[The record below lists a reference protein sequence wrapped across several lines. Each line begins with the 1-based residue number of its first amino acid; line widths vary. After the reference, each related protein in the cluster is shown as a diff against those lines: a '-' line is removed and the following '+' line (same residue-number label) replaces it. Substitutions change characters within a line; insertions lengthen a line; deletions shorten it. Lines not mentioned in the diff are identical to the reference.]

1 MTYDG
6 DFDERDE
13 GWEDMV
19 REKGGHEEQA
29 LARAREGEQREDEQR
44 EDEALEDERL
54 RALLLEVAPEF
65 GTSSALGDRAV
76 AGAARRRALTR
87 GFGGVG
93 AVAAL
98 AVGALAVA
106 PLAGWGSHGSR
117 SSDARIVAGAFVS
130 SSSPTAPSSSSPTT
144 PSPSSPTTPSSSA
157 PSPSTSASHP
167 TPPQPPLTDSQS
179 SAPPVTDFENAPK
192 EKAAERVANALQ
204 SGHAN
209 SYMGVGLSG
218 VDYTNGTFKAACL
231 YDASPILV
239 YRKPG
244 TDSTLERAAINAAA
258 PFRVEFR
265 DTVLDASE
273 QWFLGHRLQQ
283 DREYWQGRGVTFE
296 TALQTNGTIT
306 IFADSPTTVVPLLE
320 QYYGYDGRVFVGKGM
335 PGSATGS

>member
-6 DFDERDE
+6 DFDEREE
-13 GWEDMV
+13 GREDMV
-19 REKGGHEEQA
+19 RQKVGHEDQA
-29 LARAREGEQREDEQR
+29 LAREREDERR
-44 EDEALEDERL
+44 EDEALEDEQL
-54 RALLLEVAPEF
+54 RALIREAAPEF
-65 GTSSALGDRAV
+65 GTTSALGDRAV

-98 AVGALAVA
+98 EVGALAVA

-117 SSDARIVAGAFVS
+117 TTDARIAPGAF
-130 SSSPTAPSSSSPTT
+130 ASSSSPTT
-144 PSPSSPTTPSSSA
+144 PSPSSPTTPSPPA

-167 TPPQPPLTDSQS
+167 IPPQPPLTDSQP

-192 EKAAERVANALQ
+192 EKAAERVTNALQ

-209 SYMGVGLSG
+209 SYMGVGLAG

-244 TDSTLERAAINAAA
+244 TDSTLERVAISAAA

-283 DREYWQGRGVTFE
+283 DLEYWKGRGVTFE

-306 IFADSPTTVVPLLE
+306 IFADSPATVVPLLE
-320 QYYGYDGRVFVGKGM
+320 QYYGYDGRVFVGRGM